1 MSSAQREPV
10 NIEFSES
17 TEFDRCL
24 PPYKEINQA
33 DLPASFVIED
43 DLHSLTDLSKA
54 SRLHCDDFSS
64 TAQRLPETVS
74 AVAAIR
80 NNEDQATPSTVSFT
94 YTSTDPKST
103 DGLELE
109 SFSFEGSISNGSV
122 ANDMAK
128 SPAQAT
134 HTAEPTYPYPTFPN
148 VPDLQA
154 DISQAVIASKSN
166 AYKQIG
172 CPQNGSLGECK
183 DGKGCCNR
191 HSQFASDDFDEYY
204 IKMLN
209 AQKKQPVRSQEPLLC
224 NSCSQSMIQYVSA
237 IQTLIQQLTVDII
250 VKGKDPPNCSW
261 CAREKLAAFQSS
273 WPASFIKST
282 PTTVSEGLN
291 QKSTQHPCSALQKE
305 QAHVALSRPQAQQ
318 WPGSSFQAPVS
329 HFAQSSNGGHNQLL
343 FSALDVQNLPDNGIY
358 QGESPASFQSLPLR
372 SSVPAGQASEIAEP
386 VLAFTARSLNTAF
399 ISSAG
404 EQQNM
409 PKQDE
414 LSPSSLELP
423 EGQGAVSPK
432 RGLSPVACEPSKVD
446 GQSLK
451 GDECIINPHYTESG
465 DLQDSV
471 KRPSELQLY
480 TLGSSLQEKPADSA
494 VSKGQHGGARRKQS
508 FSSDWMT
515 DLVQPLIPEPAV
527 PSVRDQAYVTMA
539 NNDLSAMVCLVLG
552 NSLWLSKTSRSLVVL
567 VTDGVSH
574 AFRHLL
580 SCVFNV
586 VLSVRSLGT
595 QGTTKLAL
603 LEQPDIGVSFTK
615 LHAWRLTQ
623 FSKCVFMDAG
633 MLVVQ
638 NCDELFERDELSAVP
653 DIGWPD
659 CFNSGLFVYVP
670 SMETFWDLISFAE
683 RQGSFDGGDQG
694 LLNTYFRNWSSDINR
709 RLPFIYNL
717 MANVCYT
724 YKPAFKQFGH
734 NVKVV
739 QFLGGYKPWNVKF
752 HPPTGTLSPAADVH
766 PTYVQFVQFW
776 VQIFVKRVLPLFSS
790 NIQAKTKE
798 QRYACALDILQY
810 FPSFLVAEPMVCLPT
825 PSLRAHPKPILYL
838 PPGPRVAPEPPSAA
852 AALPSPAATCTEPAT
867 SEATPEEH
875 AEPPDVKEDS
885 ITLTHSEPSPQKIEA
900 IPNHLPVAVDGNCNF
915 LPEPADPAIAVDDF
929 SGMLAWEQGRADYMG
944 EHCSDN
950 IMAKLD
956 ELIGPGPGVQAK

>member
-1 MSSAQREPV
+1 MSTAQGEPL

-43 DLHSLTDLSKA
+43 DLHSLTDLPA
-54 SRLHCDDFSS
+54 SRPYCDNLSS
-64 TAQRLPETVS
+64 RAQELPETV
-74 AVAAIR
+74 VAIR
-80 NNEDQATPSTVSFT
+80 NNEDEATASTVSFT
-94 YTSTDPKST
+94 YASTDPKST

-109 SFSFEGSISNGSV
+109 SFSFEGSVSNGLV

-134 HTAEPTYPYPTFPN
+134 HAAEPTYPYPSFPN

-166 AYKQIG
+166 AYRQIG
-172 CPQNGSLGECK
+172 CPQNGSLGERK
-183 DGKGCCNR
+183 DAKKCCNL
-191 HSQFASDDFDEYY
+191 HSQLASDDFDEYY

-209 AQKKQPVRSQEPLLC
+209 AQRQPVHSQEPPLC
-224 NSCSQSMIQYVSA
+224 NSCSQSMMQYVSA

-273 WPASFIKST
+273 WPASFLKST

-318 WPGSSFQAPVS
+318 WPGSAFQAPVS
-329 HFAQSSNGGHNQLL
+329 HSAQSSNEGHSHLL
-343 FSALDVQNLPDNGIY
+343 YSALEVQNLPCNGVR
-358 QGESPASFQSLPLR
+358 QDKSPALFQSLPLTA
-372 SSVPAGQASEIAEP
+372 SMPAGQASEIAEP
-386 VLAFTARSLNTAF
+386 VLMFTPRPLNTTL

-404 EQQNM
+404 EQHIM
-409 PKQDE
+409 PKQGE
-414 LSPSSLELP
+414 LSFSPKLP
-423 EGQGAVSPK
+423 EGQGAASAK
-432 RGLSPVACEPSKVD
+432 RGLSPVACEPSEVVA
-446 GQSLK
+446 QSLK
-451 GDECIINPHYTESG
+451 GDEGIINPHYTESG
-465 DLQDSV
+465 DLQGSV
-471 KRPSELQLY
+471 KQPSELQLY
-480 TLGSSLQEKPADSA
+480 NLGSSLQDKPADS
-494 VSKGQHGGARRKQS
+494 VTSQGQHGGTRRKQS
-508 FSSDWMT
+508 LGSDWMT

-539 NNDLSAMVCLVLG
+539 NNDLTAMVCLVLG

-633 MLVVQ
+633 MVVVQ
-638 NCDELFERDELSAVP
+638 TCDELFERDELSAVP

-798 QRYACALDILQY
+798 QRYTCALDILQH
-810 FPSFLVAEPMVCLPT
+810 FPSFLIAEPVVSLPT

-838 PPGPRVAPEPPSAA
+838 PPGPRVAPEPPCAA
-852 AALPSPAATCTEPAT
+852 AALPSPAATCTVSAT
-867 SEATPEEH
+867 SEATPEKH
-875 AEPPDVKEDS
+875 AEAPDVKEDS
-885 ITLTHSEPSPQKIEA
+885 IRLTQSEPSPQKLEK
-900 IPNHLPVAVDGNCNF
+900 IPNHLPVVVDDNCNV
-915 LPEPADPAIAVDDF
+915 LPEPTDPAIAVDDF

-956 ELIGPGPGVQAK
+956 ELIGPGVQAK

>member
-1 MSSAQREPV
+1 M

-17 TEFDRCL
+17 TEFERWQ
-24 PPYKEINQA
+24 PPQKEINQA
-33 DLPASFVIED
+33 DLPAPLLIED
-43 DLHSLTDLSKA
+43 DLHSVTDTPA
-54 SRLHCDDFSS
+54 SNLHRDNLSS
-64 TAQRLPETVS
+64 TVQELAKAAPAET
-74 AVAAIR
+74 AVG
-80 NNEDQATPSTVSFT
+80 NEDNTMPSTVSFT
-94 YTSTDPKST
+94 YASTDPKSS

-109 SFSFEGSISNGSV
+109 SFSFEGSISNDPM

-128 SPAQAT
+128 SSHQAPQA
-134 HTAEPTYPYPTFPN
+134 AEPSYPGPVFPN

-154 DISQAVIASKSN
+154 DISQAIVASQSN
-166 AYKQIG
+166 RYRSSTN
-172 CPQNGSLGECK
+172 PQNVSLGVYQDDRKHCV
-183 DGKGCCNR
+183 R
-191 HSQFASDDFDEYY
+191 HSQLASDDFNDYY

-209 AQKKQPVRSQEPLLC
+209 AQKKQPLHLREPPLC

-237 IQTLIQQLTVDII
+237 IQTLIQQLSVDII
-250 VKGKDPPNCSW
+250 VKGKDPPDCSW
-261 CAREKLAAFQSS
+261 CAREKLASFQNTWAPNPFGSGSTGVADRLDHKNAKHPSS
-273 WPASFIKST
+273 
-282 PTTVSEGLN
+282 GLQN
-291 QKSTQHPCSALQKE
+291 E
-305 QAHVALSRPQAQQ
+305 QAHAASPGAQAWQGPASSCPITV
-318 WPGSSFQAPVS
+318 PGPTSTRDSNKGHIEFLHS
-329 HFAQSSNGGHNQLL
+329 AQG
-343 FSALDVQNLPDNGIY
+343 VQNFPDSGVFHSE
-358 QGESPASFQSLPLR
+358 GTVSFHCQPLDL
-372 SSVPAGQASEIAEP
+372 PAGQVPDMAAP
-386 VLAFTARSLNTAF
+386 
-399 ISSAG
+399 ISSLAVKPPSDAFLPTG
-404 EQQNM
+404 VGKQNL

-414 LSPSSLELP
+414 LSLCVP
-423 EGQGAVSPK
+423 EHSEMQHVISPK
-432 RGLSPVACEPSKVD
+432 MSLPPAASECNRVVVQPSK
-446 GQSLK
+446 S
-451 GDECIINPHYTESG
+451 DEVILNPHYTESG
-465 DLQDSV
+465 DLQNSV
-471 KRPSELQLY
+471 KRPSELQLHN
-480 TLGSSLQEKPADSA
+480 LGSNFQENLAGNGLPLAEY
-494 VSKGQHGGARRKQS
+494 GGARRKQS
-508 FSSDWMT
+508 LSSDWMT
-515 DLVQPLIPEPAV
+515 DLIQPLIPEPAV

-539 NNDLSAMVCLVLG
+539 NSDLSAMLCLVLG
-552 NSLWLSKTSRSLVVL
+552 NSLWLSRTSRSLVVL

-603 LEQPDIGVSFTK
+603 LEQPDIGVSYTK

-623 FSKCVFMDAG
+623 FSKCIFLDAG

-670 SMETFWDLISFAE
+670 SMQTFWDLISFAE

-752 HPPTGTLSPAADVH
+752 HPPTGTLSPAANVH

-790 NIQAKTKE
+790 TIQTKVNE
-798 QRYACALDILQY
+798 QRYTCALDILQH
-810 FPSFLVAEPMVCLPT
+810 FPSFLVAEPMVYLPA
-825 PSLRAHPKPILYL
+825 PSLRTHPKPILYL
-838 PPGPRVAPEPPSAA
+838 PPGPRIAPE
-852 AALPSPAATCTEPAT
+852 SPIPDT
-867 SEATPEEH
+867 S
-875 AEPPDVKEDS
+875 PPDTTAAGTESGVFVVAVVPEDGVECDLSSASIPVARSECTVPKEKD
-885 ITLTHSEPSPQKIEA
+885 LPKHF
-900 IPNHLPVAVDGNCNF
+900 PVAVDDNCNF
-915 LPEPADPAIAVDDF
+915 LPEASVEPTAVDDL

-956 ELIGPGPGVQAK
+956 ELIGPGVQAK

>member
-1 MSSAQREPV
+1 
-10 NIEFSES
+10 
-17 TEFDRCL
+17 
-24 PPYKEINQA
+24 
-33 DLPASFVIED
+33 
-43 DLHSLTDLSKA
+43 
-54 SRLHCDDFSS
+54 
-64 TAQRLPETVS
+64 
-74 AVAAIR
+74 
-80 NNEDQATPSTVSFT
+80 
-94 YTSTDPKST
+94 
-103 DGLELE
+103 
-109 SFSFEGSISNGSV
+109 
-122 ANDMAK
+122 MAK
-128 SPAQAT
+128 SPAQAS

-154 DISQAVIASKSN
+154 DISRAIIASKSN
-166 AYKQIG
+166 AYRQIG
-172 CPQNGSLGECK
+172 SLQNGSMGECK
-183 DGKGCCNR
+183 DGKKCCNR
-191 HSQFASDDFDEYY
+191 HSQLASDDFDEYY
-204 IKMLN
+204 IKMLD
-209 AQKKQPVRSQEPLLC
+209 AQKKQPVLSQEPPLC
-224 NSCSQSMIQYVSA
+224 TSCSQSMMQYVSA

-250 VKGKDPPNCSW
+250 VKGKDPPDCSW
-261 CAREKLAAFQSS
+261 CAREKLAAFQNS
-273 WPASFIKST
+273 WPSSFLKST
-282 PTTVSEGLN
+282 STTVSEGLN
-291 QKSTQHPCSALQKE
+291 QNSTQQPCSSLHKE

-318 WPGSSFQAPVS
+318 WPGSSFRAPVPHS
-329 HFAQSSNGGHNQLL
+329 AHSPNRGRNQLL
-343 FSALDVQNLPDNGIY
+343 YSALDVQNLPGNGVC
-358 QGESPASFQSLPLR
+358 QGEGPAPFQSLHLK
-372 SSVPAGQASEIAEP
+372 SSVPAGQAPEIAEP
-386 VLAFTARSLNTAF
+386 VLSFNTRPLNTAF

-409 PKQDE
+409 PKQVE
-414 LSPSSLELP
+414 LSPCSPKLP
-423 EGQGAVSPK
+423 EGQGAASPK
-432 RGLSPVACEPSKVD
+432 RSLSTVVCEPSEVVA
-446 GQSLK
+446 QSLK
-451 GDECIINPHYTESG
+451 GDEGIINPHYTESG
-465 DLQDSV
+465 DLQGSV

-480 TLGSSLQEKPADSA
+480 NLGSSLQDKPADSA
-494 VSKGQHGGARRKQS
+494 VSEGQHGGARRKQS
-508 FSSDWMT
+508 LNSDWMT

-539 NNDLSAMVCLVLG
+539 NNDLSAIVCLVLG

-724 YKPAFKQFGH
+724 YKPAFKQFGQ

-790 NIQAKTKE
+790 NIQAKTNE
-798 QRYACALDILQY
+798 QRYTCALDILQH
-810 FPSFLVAEPMVCLPT
+810 FPSFLVAEPMVCLPA
-825 PSLRAHPKPILYL
+825 PSLRAHPNPILYL
-838 PPGPRVAPEPPSAA
+838 PPGPRVAPEPPSAGA
-852 AALPSPAATCTEPAT
+852 SLPSSAATCPEPAT
-867 SEATPEEH
+867 SEAAPEEH
-875 AEPPDVKEDS
+875 AEPPDVKDDS
-885 ITLTHSEPSPQKIEA
+885 IPLTHSEPSPQKVEA
-900 IPNHLPVAVDGNCNF
+900 IPNHLPVAVDDNCNF
-915 LPEPADPAIAVDDF
+915 LLQPTDPAIAVDDF

>member
-1 MSSAQREPV
+1 MSSAQREPL
-10 NIEFSES
+10 NTEFSES

-33 DLPASFVIED
+33 DLPASLVIED
-43 DLHSLTDLSKA
+43 DLHSLTDVTA
-54 SRLHCDDFSS
+54 SRPQCDDLSC
-64 TAQRLPETVS
+64 TAQGLPEAVS
-74 AVAAIR
+74 ARSTIR
-80 NNEDQATPSTVSFT
+80 NNEDKATPSTVSFT
-94 YTSTDPKST
+94 YASTDPKST

-109 SFSFEGSISNGSV
+109 SFSFEGSVSNGPV
-122 ANDMAK
+122 PNDMAK
-128 SPAQAT
+128 SPAQAS

-154 DISQAVIASKSN
+154 DISRAIIASKSN
-166 AYKQIG
+166 AYRQIG
-172 CPQNGSLGECK
+172 SLQNGSMGECK
-183 DGKGCCNR
+183 DGKKCCNR
-191 HSQFASDDFDEYY
+191 HSQLASDDFDEYY
-204 IKMLN
+204 IKMLD
-209 AQKKQPVRSQEPLLC
+209 AQKKQPVLSQEPPLC
-224 NSCSQSMIQYVSA
+224 TSCSQSMMQYVSA

-250 VKGKDPPNCSW
+250 VKGKDPPDCSW
-261 CAREKLAAFQSS
+261 CAREKLAAFQNS
-273 WPASFIKST
+273 WPSSFLKST
-282 PTTVSEGLN
+282 STTVSEGLN
-291 QKSTQHPCSALQKE
+291 QNSTQQPCSSLHKE

-318 WPGSSFQAPVS
+318 WPGSSFRAPVPHS
-329 HFAQSSNGGHNQLL
+329 AHSPNRGRNQLL
-343 FSALDVQNLPDNGIY
+343 YSALDVQNLPGNGVC
-358 QGESPASFQSLPLR
+358 QGEGPAPFQSLHLK
-372 SSVPAGQASEIAEP
+372 SSVPAGQAPEIAEP
-386 VLAFTARSLNTAF
+386 VLSFNTRPLNTAF

-409 PKQDE
+409 PKQVE
-414 LSPSSLELP
+414 LSPCSPKLP
-423 EGQGAVSPK
+423 EGQGAASPK
-432 RGLSPVACEPSKVD
+432 RSLSTVVCEPSEVVA
-446 GQSLK
+446 QSLK
-451 GDECIINPHYTESG
+451 GDEGIINPHYTESG
-465 DLQDSV
+465 DLQGSV

-480 TLGSSLQEKPADSA
+480 NLGSSLQDKPADSA
-494 VSKGQHGGARRKQS
+494 VSEGQHGGARRKQS
-508 FSSDWMT
+508 LNSDWMT

-539 NNDLSAMVCLVLG
+539 NNDLSAIVCLVLG

-724 YKPAFKQFGH
+724 YKPAFKQFGQ

-790 NIQAKTKE
+790 NIQAKTNE
-798 QRYACALDILQY
+798 QRYTCALDILQH
-810 FPSFLVAEPMVCLPT
+810 FPSFLVAEPMVCLPA
-825 PSLRAHPKPILYL
+825 PSLRAHPNPILYL
-838 PPGPRVAPEPPSAA
+838 PPGPRVAPEPPSAGA
-852 AALPSPAATCTEPAT
+852 SLPSSAATCPEPAT
-867 SEATPEEH
+867 SEAAPEEH
-875 AEPPDVKEDS
+875 AEPPDVKDDS
-885 ITLTHSEPSPQKIEA
+885 IPLTHSEPSPQKVEA
-900 IPNHLPVAVDGNCNF
+900 IPNHLPVAVDDNCNF
-915 LPEPADPAIAVDDF
+915 LLQPTDPAIAVDDF

>member
-1 MSSAQREPV
+1 MSSAQREPL
-10 NIEFSES
+10 NTEFSES

-33 DLPASFVIED
+33 DLPASFVVED
-43 DLHSLTDLSKA
+43 DLHSLTDVTA
-54 SRLHCDDFSS
+54 SRPHCDD
-64 TAQRLPETVS
+64 L
-74 AVAAIR
+74 
-80 NNEDQATPSTVSFT
+80 
-94 YTSTDPKST
+94 K
-103 DGLELE
+103 
-109 SFSFEGSISNGSV
+109 
-122 ANDMAK
+122 
-128 SPAQAT
+128 
-134 HTAEPTYPYPTFPN
+134 
-148 VPDLQA
+148 
-154 DISQAVIASKSN
+154 
-166 AYKQIG
+166 
-172 CPQNGSLGECK
+172 
-183 DGKGCCNR
+183 
-191 HSQFASDDFDEYY
+191 
-204 IKMLN
+204 
-209 AQKKQPVRSQEPLLC
+209 
-224 NSCSQSMIQYVSA
+224 
-237 IQTLIQQLTVDII
+237 
-250 VKGKDPPNCSW
+250 
-261 CAREKLAAFQSS
+261 
-273 WPASFIKST
+273 
-282 PTTVSEGLN
+282 
-291 QKSTQHPCSALQKE
+291 
-305 QAHVALSRPQAQQ
+305 
-318 WPGSSFQAPVS
+318 
-329 HFAQSSNGGHNQLL
+329 
-343 FSALDVQNLPDNGIY
+343 
-358 QGESPASFQSLPLR
+358 
-372 SSVPAGQASEIAEP
+372 
-386 VLAFTARSLNTAF
+386 
-399 ISSAG
+399 
-404 EQQNM
+404 
-409 PKQDE
+409 
-414 LSPSSLELP
+414 
-423 EGQGAVSPK
+423 GQGAASPK
-432 RGLSPVACEPSKVD
+432 RSLSTVVCEPSEVVA
-446 GQSLK
+446 QSLK
-451 GDECIINPHYTESG
+451 GDEGIINPHYTESG
-465 DLQDSV
+465 DLQGSV

-480 TLGSSLQEKPADSA
+480 NLGSSLQDKPADSA
-494 VSKGQHGGARRKQS
+494 VSEGQHGGARRKQS
-508 FSSDWMT
+508 LNSDWMT

-724 YKPAFKQFGH
+724 YKPAFKQFGQ

-790 NIQAKTKE
+790 NIQAKTNE
-798 QRYACALDILQY
+798 QRYTCALDILQH
-810 FPSFLVAEPMVCLPT
+810 FPSFLVAEPMDHELPLNHHLQGHLFQVRQ
-825 PSLRAHPKPILYL
+825 PHAQSLQL
-838 PPGPRVAPEPPSAA
+838 
-852 AALPSPAATCTEPAT
+852 
-867 SEATPEEH
+867 
-875 AEPPDVKEDS
+875 
-885 ITLTHSEPSPQKIEA
+885 QKQHQRNML
-900 IPNHLPVAVDGNCNF
+900 NHLT
-915 LPEPADPAIAVDDF
+915 
-929 SGMLAWEQGRADYMG
+929 
-944 EHCSDN
+944 
-950 IMAKLD
+950 
-956 ELIGPGPGVQAK
+956 